1 MRGWL
6 WLITTLTC
14 AILMGCSPDYDSMAQ
29 QRLEYARQNK
39 GDISIVALRDQYKS
53 NYLNG
58 VLLAAQMVN
67 ERPGKLLGRQL
78 KVEIEQ
84 DGDSF
89 EDTKN
94 TIRRIAANPRI
105 TAVLGHRGSGLAV
118 PASVVYERS
127 QIIFIPGFATAQ
139 ELTGHNFQYVFR
151 MMPNAQVM
159 SEQIASVAQYLGYQ
173 NLVILYSR
181 DDSSRELAFL
191 FEDAAVK
198 RGINLVQNSSFFEK
212 EDNYRPLIAQFRAKK
227 FDAVF
232 VASAPTAGGRMAK
245 QLREMGVKQPVLGSD
260 SFNLPS
266 YAETAEA
273 AAENTLVPTVY
284 SPNPKNPINTDFIK
298 RYREKYKEAPDY
310 NAAQGYDSVML
321 LVAAIEK
328 AQSTVPALLSSTM
341 HYLPAQLGTS
351 GLYAYNATGDLY
363 GKHYLFNVW
372 QNGQFR
378 ALPAIHV
385 PYLIERFEKHLA
397 QRLTQPASGSST
409 TDATVTEA
417 APAADAT
424 SPPPTTV
431 TTAKGDSDTSKKAAA
446 HAEAADTMTPVP
458 NAVTSATVAAQAET
472 NTASGSV
479 TTVVPSELQFS
490 KIFNTPMH
498 RDDRKV
504 RLLELAQAIFHFNSI
519 GLIYEDTDNGRAAAD
534 YDILQQMT
542 KQRDVKLVGC
552 DIPFSALTEKEI
564 ERELINCYGKLSIN
578 TDAVFIVNYSGVST
592 ELLTRL
598 NTSMMFFKVP
608 AIYIG
613 DKPTIGGLDIV
624 LNQRTD
630 VDPQGRGNME
640 VYRPLLHNI
649 KAHELAARLIGMP
662 EIAINLH
669 SLQYQGFADAPF
681 LDLAP
686 SEFMDTLTSTQQMP
700 EAASAEPQP

>member
-14 AILMGCSPDYDSMAQ
+14 AILTGCSPDYDSMAQ

-127 QIIFIPGFATAQ
+127 QIIFISGFETSQ

-151 MMPNAQVM
+151 MLPNAQVM

-173 NLVILYSR
+173 NIVILYSR
-181 DDSSRELAFL
+181 DDISRELAFL

-232 VASAPTAGGRMAK
+232 VASVPAAGGRMAK
-245 QLREMGVKQPVLGSD
+245 QLREMGVKQPILGSD
-260 SFNLPS
+260 NFNLPS

-273 AAENTLVPTVY
+273 AAENTLVPTIY
-284 SPNPKNPINTDFIK
+284 RPNLKNPINTDFIK
-298 RYREKYKEAPDY
+298 RYHEKYKEDPDY

-341 HYLPAQLGTS
+341 HYLPAQLGSS

-363 GKHYLFNVW
+363 GKHYVFNVW

-378 ALPAIHV
+378 VLPAIHV

-397 QRLTQPASGSST
+397 QRLMQPASAST
-409 TDATVTEA
+409 TDATASES
-417 APAADAT
+417 APAVEVAT
-424 SPPPTTV
+424 SPPTAV
-431 TTAKGDSDTSKKAAA
+431 TAANGDKDTSKKAAA
-446 HAEAADTMTPVP
+446 QAEAADTMTPVP
-458 NAVTSATVAAQAET
+458 NAITPATVTAQAAANNEPV
-472 NTASGSV
+472 SV

-564 ERELINCYGKLSIN
+564 ESELISCYGKLSIN
-578 TDAVFIVNYSGVST
+578 TDAIFIVNYSGIST

-700 EAASAEPQP
+700 ETVSVGPQP